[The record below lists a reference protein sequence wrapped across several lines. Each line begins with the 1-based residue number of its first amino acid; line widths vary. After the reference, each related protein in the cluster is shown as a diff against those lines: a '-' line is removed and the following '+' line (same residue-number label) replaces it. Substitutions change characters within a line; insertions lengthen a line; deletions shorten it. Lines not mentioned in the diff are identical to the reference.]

1 MTDLIPPVP
10 ESAAYRGLRVADLS
24 RRLGGAYAA
33 RLFGDHGAD
42 VALIE
47 PEEGH
52 PLRRESAGLHAYA
65 NWNKRSVAAAAARE
79 LIASADVVVTTD
91 SPLDAEI
98 GGLLRGD
105 AVHLS
110 VTPHGLTG
118 PLAGAPANDLT
129 INARSGWAWCNGYA
143 EEPPLTLPQGQ
154 AGYMGG
160 LAGFL
165 AAAAAL
171 RRRDAGG
178 RAELVDVRELEA
190 LALTCHPW
198 AISDIYQG
206 TGRSRGPA
214 GGRMRGEPGPLYDAA
229 DGKMNFGFGDWHHWQ
244 EAMELFNLPEQGA
257 REDLQV
263 RDGRYGRDMSEVQA
277 GVARELAEMERWPLF
292 HRLMELRCI
301 AGCMQS
307 AEQLLE
313 NEQLAAR
320 RYFVSTAIGGGT
332 GRAPGDAAPLSPPS
346 WSHRRPAPAG
356 IGDGGSGWE
365 RDDGGAELRAEPGAS
380 AGSGGAPLAGVR
392 VLTFTQ
398 AWSGTFCTELL
409 ALLGADVVQIES
421 LRRVDIWRNVRVHVP
436 RAIADGSRVQHAQNT
451 QGLFNAVNLN
461 KRGITL
467 DLSGEEGRDLFW
479 RLMPGFD
486 VVVENF
492 RPGVL
497 ASWGITLETL
507 AERRPDVILATISG
521 YGHDGPYR
529 TYPANGATTEPMSGL
544 SSLHGYEGDEGMN
557 TAGLYPD
564 PVSGYSAAAAIVAAL
579 QRRERGVG
587 PQRLDA
593 AMLEATS
600 AVIGHRVLEADAADM
615 AGAAGAAARPQ
626 GNRDD
631 RCAPHGIFRCAGEGE
646 WIALGVDA
654 DEQWRALCGLIG
666 TDAASAAAEWT
677 ERKAREAEVDA
688 IVGAWAA
695 GRPAAVAERELLGLG
710 IAAAQVADIY
720 RMYSEPDEHLLAA
733 GFIEQVEHAE
743 VGPSWLAGPPWRFS
757 GGGMPALRAS
767 PRVGEHSREVL
778 AGELGLGEA
787 ELDDLVERGITGTL
801 DDARRLG
808 LPPPSLQS
816 ESDKKQDAA
825 RQRAA
830 ARAR

>member
-1 MTDLIPPVP
+1 MTDPVSEPPQ
-10 ESAAYRGLRVADLS
+10 SAAYRGLRVADLS

-42 VALIE
+42 VALVE
-47 PEEGH
+47 DEAGH

-65 NWNKRSVAAAAARE
+65 NWNKRSVAAAEARE
-79 LIASADVVVTTD
+79 LIATADVAVTTD

-98 GGLLRGD
+98 GGLLQSD

-110 VTPHGLTG
+110 VTPHGLAG

-143 EEPPLTLPQGQ
+143 EEPPLALPSGQ

-160 LAGFL
+160 LAGFI

-171 RRRDAGG
+171 RRRDMGA
-178 RAELVDVRELEA
+178 RPELVDVRELEA

-198 AISDIYQG
+198 AISDIYHG

-229 DGKMNFGFGDWHHWQ
+229 DGKMNFGFGDWHHWPQ
-244 EAMELFNLPEQGA
+244 AMELFNLPEQGA
-257 REDLQV
+257 REDLQG
-263 RDGRYGRDMSEVQA
+263 RDGRYGRDLSAVQA
-277 GVARELAEMERWPLF
+277 GVARELAAMERWPLF
-292 HRLMELRCI
+292 HKLMELRCI
-301 AGCMQS
+301 AGCMHD
-307 AEQLLE
+307 ARQLLE

-320 RYFVSTAIGGGT
+320 RYFVSTGIGDGT
-332 GRAPGDAAPLSPPS
+332 ARAPGDAAPLTPAS
-346 WSHRRPAPAG
+346 WSLRRSAPEAVGGDRAEWESEERPARP
-356 IGDGGSGWE
+356 
-365 RDDGGAELRAEPGAS
+365 RAEAD
-380 AGSGGAPLAGVR
+380 APLSGVR

-409 ALLGADVVQIES
+409 ALLGAEVVQIEA
-421 LRRVDIWRNVRVHVP
+421 LHRVDIWRNVRMRVP
-436 RAIADGSRVQHAQNT
+436 RAIEDDSKVQHAQNT

-461 KRGITL
+461 KKGITL
-467 DLSGEEGRDLFW
+467 DLREAEGKELFW
-479 RLMPGFD
+479 RMVPAFD

-507 AERRPDVILATISG
+507 AERRPDVIFAAISG

-544 SSLHGYEGDEGMN
+544 SSMHGYVGDGGMN

-564 PVSGYSAAAAIVAAL
+564 PVSGYTAAAAIVAAL
-579 QRRERGVG
+579 HRRERAGG

-593 AMLEATS
+593 AMIEATS
-600 AVIGHRVLEADAADM
+600 AVIGHRILESDAA
-615 AGAAGAAARPQ
+615 GEAARPQ

-631 RCAPHGIFRCAGEGE
+631 RRAPQGIFKCAGADD
-646 WIALGVDA
+646 WIALGVES
-654 DEQWRALCGLIG
+654 DEQWRGVCELIG
-666 TDAASAAAEWT
+666 TEAALEAADWGD
-677 ERKAREAEVDA
+677 RKAREEEVEA
-688 IVGAWAA
+688 LVGEWAGGISA
-695 GRPAAVAERELLGLG
+695 GEAERVLLGLG
-710 IAAAQVADIY
+710 IPAARVADIY
-720 RMYSEPDEHLLAA
+720 RMYAEPDADLLEA
-733 GFIEQVEHAE
+733 GFIERVDHAE
-743 VGPSWLAGPPWRFS
+743 VGPSWLAGAPWRFS
-757 GGGMPALRAS
+757 GGGMPELAAS

-778 AGELGLGEA
+778 AAELDLSEA

-816 ESDKKQDAA
+816 ASDKQ
-825 RQRAA
+825 QAA

>member
-1 MTDLIPPVP
+1 MTEHVSSPP
-10 ESAAYRGLRVADLS
+10 EFAAFRGLRVADLS

-47 PEEGH
+47 PEGGH

-65 NWNKRSVAAAAARE
+65 NWNKRSVAAAGAKD
-79 LIASADVVVTTD
+79 LIAGADVVVTTD
-91 SPLDAEI
+91 APLDAEI

-110 VTPHGLTG
+110 VTPHGLAG
-118 PLAGAPANDLT
+118 PLAGVPASDLT
-129 INARSGWAWCNGYA
+129 LNARSGWAWCNGYA

-171 RRRDAGG
+171 RRRGAADKP
-178 RAELVDVRELEA
+178 ELVDARELEA

-214 GGRMRGEPGPLYDAA
+214 GGRSRGEPGPLYRAR
-229 DGKMNFGFGDWHHWQ
+229 DGQMNFGFGDWHHWA
-244 EAMELFNLPEQGA
+244 EAMALFNLPEQGA

-263 RDGRYGRDMSEVQA
+263 RDGRYARDLSEVQA
-277 GVARELAEMERWPLF
+277 GVARELAGMERWPLF
-292 HRLMELRCI
+292 HKLAELRCI
-301 AGCMQS
+301 SGCVMN
-307 AEQLLE
+307 ARELLE

-320 RYFVSTAIGGGT
+320 KFFVSTGIGDGT
-332 GRAPGDAAPLSPPS
+332 ARGPGDAAPLTPPS
-346 WSHRRPAPAG
+346 WSHRRSAPEE
-356 IGDGGSGWE
+356 IGSD
-365 RDDGGAELRAEPGAS
+365 RAEWESDERAAMPRPG
-380 AGSGGAPLAGVR
+380 GGDAPLAGVR

-409 ALLGADVVQIES
+409 ALLGADVVQIEA
-421 LRRVDIWRNVRVHVP
+421 LHRVDIWRNVRTQVP
-436 RAIADGSRVQHAQNT
+436 RAIADESKVQHPQNT

-461 KRGITL
+461 KKGITL
-467 DLSGEEGRDLFW
+467 DLREEEGRELFW
-479 RLMPGFD
+479 RMAPRFD

-507 AERRPDVILATISG
+507 AERRPDVIFATISG

-544 SSLHGYEGDEGMN
+544 SSMHGYPGDEGMN

-564 PVSGYSAAAAIVAAL
+564 PVSGYTAAAAIVAAL
-579 QRRERGVG
+579 HRRGRVGG

-593 AMLEATS
+593 AMLEATT
-600 AVIGHRVLEADAADM
+600 AAIGHRLLESDAT
-615 AGAAGAAARPQ
+615 GIPQRPQ

-631 RCAPHGIFRCAGEGE
+631 RRAPHGIFRCAGADE
-646 WIALGVDA
+646 WIALGVDS

-666 TDAASAAAEWT
+666 GAAALAAADWRDRK
-677 ERKAREAEVDA
+677 EREEEADA
-688 IVGAWAA
+688 IVGGWAA
-695 GRPAAVAERELLGLG
+695 GLPAAEAERALLELG
-710 IAAAQVADIY
+710 IPAARVADIY
-720 RMYSEPDEHLLAA
+720 RMYSEPDADLLEA
-733 GFIEQVEHAE
+733 GFIERVEHAE
-743 VGPSWLAGPPWRFS
+743 VGPSWLAGAPWRFS
-757 GGGMPALRAS
+757 GGGTPELRAS

-778 AGELGLGEA
+778 VEELGLPDA
-787 ELDDLVERGITGTL
+787 ELDDLVGRGVTGTL
-801 DDARRLG
+801 DDAKRLG

-816 ESDKKQDAA
+816 ASDKRLAA
-825 RQRAA
+825 GRAT
-830 ARAR
+830 